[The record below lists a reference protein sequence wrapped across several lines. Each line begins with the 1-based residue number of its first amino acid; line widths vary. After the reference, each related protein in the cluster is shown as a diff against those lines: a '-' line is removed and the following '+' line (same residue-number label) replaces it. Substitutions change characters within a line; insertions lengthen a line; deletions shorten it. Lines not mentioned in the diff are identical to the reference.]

1 MKLQI
6 ILSGEKKLQI
16 ITLEVFSLSF
26 IKFLEY

>member
-16 ITLEVFSLSF
+16 ITLEVLSLSF